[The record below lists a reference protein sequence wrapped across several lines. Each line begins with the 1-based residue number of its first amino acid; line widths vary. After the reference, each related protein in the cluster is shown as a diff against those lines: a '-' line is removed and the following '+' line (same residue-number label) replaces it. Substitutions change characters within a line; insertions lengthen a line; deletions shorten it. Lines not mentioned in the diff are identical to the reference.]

1 MGYGGTQ
8 AEMYRLMKDAEKLG
22 ATFNS
27 EFFLTE
33 KGALVADFADIT
45 AAIHTVQTEMGIT
58 GTTAAEAGSTIQGS
72 IASLMAAWTNF
83 AVGIADENSN
93 MSKLMDNLVNSV
105 TTVGE
110 NLMPRIMQ
118 VLEGIGTLIPQVAP
132 IIIDVIPQII
142 EQIIPTLL
150 DGAVSIVTAVVQAL
164 PTILQTLINE
174 APSIVRTLADAIIDS
189 APLLITAVPQL
200 LFALIE
206 GFFDN
211 IGEIKQIG
219 EDLVRGIWE
228 GISSMARWIR
238 DNVNDLFNSIVDG
251 VKDLLGIHSPSTV
264 FAEMGKN
271 MALGV
276 GEGWEK
282 SFGNIKAGIEDGMSF
297 ETDYAVT
304 TTSTGAGVTGGTTF
318 SGLTININ
326 GANYSDEESLA
337 EAISQRLQDM
347 TVRKAAVYA

>member
-1 MGYGGTQ
+1 
-8 AEMYRLMKDAEKLG
+8 
-22 ATFNS
+22 
-27 EFFLTE
+27 
-33 KGALVADFADIT
+33 
-45 AAIHTVQTEMGIT
+45 
-58 GTTAAEAGSTIQGS
+58 
-72 IASLMAAWTNF
+72 
-83 AVGIADENSN
+83 
-93 MSKLMDNLVNSV
+93 
-105 TTVGE
+105 
-110 NLMPRIMQ
+110 MPRIMQ

-164 PTILQTLINE
+164 PTILQTLIDE

-297 ETDYAVT
+297 EADYAVAAT
-304 TTSTGAGVTGGTTF
+304 NNGTGTAGGVSFGTVN
-318 SGLTININ
+318 INIS
-326 GANYSDEESLA
+326 GANYSDENALA
-337 EAISQRLQDM
+337 DAISERLQAMADRR
-347 TVRKAAVYA
+347 TAIYA